1 MGLLRP
7 QGTVVGNS
15 ATSYLS
21 TMTVEQEI
29 QELRAILAERDAQ
42 LAERDTQLKAVRLEA
57 EELRAR
63 LAAAEDGAVRLERE
77 LAKLRR
83 ELAGPRSER
92 LDPNRIIPP
101 EPPGAEPTSDT
112 AIGEPG
118 ATTGAEEKTEEERKE
133 EAKKAGKR
141 KLNWKNRTKNRR
153 RDISEMDELDTV
165 VHVSP
170 VTDRL
175 CPCGCGAPAVTIGE
189 HVSWRIERIPARLVR
204 HKIVEE
210 KVAFPGH
217 GKVSDDPATIVT
229 APPPVAYA
237 LPKAMCGNQL
247 LAEIVVDKYADHL
260 PAYRQS
266 DRFARE
272 GIDLPRST
280 LVDWLMEFAE
290 LLRPIVKWLADQVR
304 GGGWL
309 RADAGG
315 MPVLDPAKTKGSAHH
330 GHIWAWGNYDT
341 VIFQYTDNKR
351 AETVAALF
359 EGFKGV
365 VVIDGATD
373 FNLLEKADGI
383 VRAGCWAHARR
394 KFYEALPYDAKRSL
408 RALGAIRQ
416 LFLAERVV
424 LAAPLDQRLALR
436 EELCRPMLNG
446 IRAWVDEELPRAVP
460 RQPMHGALQYL
471 DNQWPRLEV
480 FLSQAE
486 IACHN
491 NATERDLRRPVKG
504 RENYLFCGSPRG
516 ADNAAVYYTLIGTC
530 LLQGIDPKRYLVDIA
545 GRLDEPAA
553 RLTPQAVREEWEAAR
568 ERPPDEA

>member
-1 MGLLRP
+1 MLRP
-7 QGTVVGNS
+7 LGTVVARSSPG
-15 ATSYLS
+15 YLS
-21 TMTVEQEI
+21 DMTVEQEI
-29 QELRAILAERDAQ
+29 QELRALLAQRDAQ
-42 LAERDTQLKAVRLEA
+42 LAERDAQLGAARQEA

-63 LAAAEDGAVRLERE
+63 LAAAEEGAVRLERE

-92 LDPNRIIPP
+92 LDPNRIVPP
-101 EPPGAEPTSDT
+101 EPPAAQATSET
-112 AIGEPG
+112 AAGEPV
-118 ATTGAEEKTEEERKE
+118 ANTGTDEKTKE
-133 EAKKAGKR
+133 DTKKDGKR
-141 KLNWKNRTKNRR
+141 TLNWKNRTKNRR

-165 VHVSP
+165 VHESP
-170 VTDRL
+170 VKDRL
-175 CPCGCGAPAVTIGE
+175 CPCGCGALAVTIG
-189 HVSWRIERIPARLVR
+189 HDVSWRIERIPARLVR
-204 HKIVEE
+204 HKILQE

-217 GKVSDDPATIVT
+217 GKVSEEPAPIVT

-266 DRFARE
+266 GRFARE

-290 LLRPIVKWLADQVR
+290 LLRPIVKWLANEVR
-304 GGGWL
+304 GGTWL

-315 MPVLDPAKTKGSAHH
+315 MPVLDSAKTKGSAHH

-436 EELCRPMLNG
+436 EELCRPILNG
-446 IRAWVDEELPRAVP
+446 IRTWVDEELPRAVP

-480 FLSQAE
+480 FMSQAE

-516 ADNAAVYYTLIGTC
+516 ADAAAVYYTLIGTC
-530 LLQGIDPKRYLVDIA
+530 LLQGIDPKRYLVEIA
-545 GRLDEPAA
+545 ERMDEPAA
-553 RLTPQAVREEWEAAR
+553 RLTPQAVREEWEAVR
-568 ERPPDEA
+568 ELPLDAK

>member
-1 MGLLRP
+1 
-7 QGTVVGNS
+7 
-15 ATSYLS
+15 
-21 TMTVEQEI
+21 MTPEQEI
-29 QELRAILAERDAQ
+29 EELRALLAERSAQLVERDARLAERDAE
-42 LAERDTQLKAVRLEA
+42 LEAARKEA

-83 ELAGPRSER
+83 ELAGPSSER
-92 LDPNRIIPP
+92 LDPNRIVPP
-101 EPPGAEPTSDT
+101 EPPAAEPTSE
-112 AIGEPG
+112 AAEGAPG
-118 ATTGAEEKTEEERKE
+118 ASAGAAE
-133 EAKKAGKR
+133 EAKGEAKKDTKKDGKR
-141 KLNWKNRTKNRR
+141 PLNWRNRTKNRR
-153 RDISEMDELDTV
+153 RDISEMDELETV
-165 VHVSP
+165 THASP

-175 CPCGCGAPAVTIGE
+175 CPCGCGAPAVTIG
-189 HVSWRIERIPARLVR
+189 HDVSWRIERIPARMVR
-204 HKIVEE
+204 HKTVQE

-217 GKVSDDPATIVT
+217 RSVADVPAAILT

-290 LLRPIVKWLADQVR
+290 LLRPIVKWLANQVR
-304 GGGWL
+304 GGSWL

-315 MPVLDPAKTKGSAHH
+315 MPVLDSAKTKGSAHH

-424 LAAPLDQRLALR
+424 MAAPLAQRLALR
-436 EELCRPMLNG
+436 EELCRPILNG
-446 IRAWVDEELPRAVP
+446 IRTWVDEELPRTVP

-471 DNQWPRLEV
+471 DNQWARLEL
-480 FLSQAE
+480 FLRQAE
-486 IACHN
+486 IPCHN

-530 LLQGIDPKRYLVDIA
+530 LLQGIDPKRYLVEIA

-568 ERPPDEA
+568 ERPPPDA